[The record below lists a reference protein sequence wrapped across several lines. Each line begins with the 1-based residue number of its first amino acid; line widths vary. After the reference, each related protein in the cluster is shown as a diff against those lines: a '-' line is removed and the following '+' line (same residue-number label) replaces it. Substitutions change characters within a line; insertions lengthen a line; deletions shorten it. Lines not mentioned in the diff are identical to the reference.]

1 MEMRKISYEQY
12 LDKIWGG
19 WVGKCAGGILGAPIE
34 GFKCFH
40 SIQFSEELFKTNYPN
55 DDLDLQVLW
64 LDLAKKKGPWIDE
77 NDLGQHW
84 LDHVEFPWN
93 EYGIAFRNM
102 SLGIMPPLSGKH
114 NNTYYNQ
121 SMGSPIRSEIWGMLC
136 AGNPELAAH
145 YAKMDAS
152 IDHSNFSVEA
162 EMFLSACE
170 AEAFFEPDI
179 QKILERAISIF
190 PENSSITNLYNKVAE
205 FNLNCTPEIAKHKI
219 KSYFGDAD
227 FTSAPQNVAF
237 AIHTLL
243 NYPVHLESVMEA
255 VNMGHDSDCISATV
269 GGLLGTIIGY
279 KNLDTQWKQFVGD
292 ELLISPGITGIE
304 AAETVSELAIQTANA
319 GLSFAQ
325 LLGNCEITDTPTLSI
340 LNFKKKPIS
349 VVQTDIIKSEK
360 NYWITFEIRNNEP
373 DKKTVS
379 VKLVSEVLNFINKKI
394 IEISAGGNET
404 VTFEMQIDCIQSGQS
419 NFPYQFM
426 VQDEKGISETFNF
439 GIPNYGEWLML
450 GPFIEDNK
458 ALIPMH
464 PVFPDHGLSS
474 MPSIP
479 YMNHDLL
486 SPEKEW
492 LTCGQIQKIMN
503 EKTGSAQP
511 FLVTKVTPDSN
522 HFKLEQYYVGRGER
536 TLYLATKIISEK
548 EQQKWLCFA
557 AEACITLWVN
567 EKEMARVE
575 GIKRS
580 WPMENGVLIDLNE
593 GENLII
599 FRLDCPL
606 DNIHFQAGFKEF
618 KQAHYHQSMWN
629 TNLIPTL
636 K

>member
-1 MEMRKISYEQY
+1 MRKITYEQY
-12 LDKIWGG
+12 LDKIRGG

-64 LDLAKKKGPWIDE
+64 LDLVKQKGPWIDE

-145 YAKMDAS
+145 YAKMDSS
-152 IDHSNFSVEA
+152 IDHSSFSVEA

-179 QKILERAISIF
+179 QKILARAISIF
-190 PENSSITNLYNKVAE
+190 PENSAIANLYNKVIE
-205 FNLNCTPEIAKHKI
+205 FNLNCTPEVAKHKI

-243 NYPVHLESVMEA
+243 NYPVRLESVMEA

-269 GGLLGTIIGY
+269 GALLGTIIGY
-279 KNLDTQWKQFVGD
+279 KNLDSQWKKFVGD
-292 ELLISPGITGIE
+292 ELLISPGIIGIE
-304 AAETVSELAIQTANA
+304 AAGTISELAIQTANA

-325 LLGNCEITDTPTLSI
+325 LLGNCEITDAPSLAKSD
-340 LNFKKKPIS
+340 FKKKPVS
-349 VVQTDIIKSEK
+349 VVQTDIFKFDN
-360 NYWITFEIRNNEP
+360 NYRITFEIRNNEP
-373 DKKTVS
+373 EKKTVS
-379 VKLVSEVLNFINKKI
+379 VKIVSEVLNSINKKI
-394 IEISAGGNET
+394 IEISPNGNET
-404 VTFEMQIDCIQSGQS
+404 VTFEMQINCIQAGQS
-419 NFPYQFM
+419 NFPYQFI

-486 SPEKEW
+486 LSEEEC
-492 LTCGQIQKIMN
+492 LSIEEIHQIVNQKNSNSHPYLI
-503 EKTGSAQP
+503 
-511 FLVTKVTPDSN
+511 TKISPDSN
-522 HFKLEQYYVGRGER
+522 VFKLEEKYIGRGER
-536 TLYLATKIISEK
+536 TIYLATKIISHK
-548 EQQKWLCFA
+548 PQKKWICFA
-557 AEACITLWVN
+557 AEAFITLWVN
-567 EKEMARVE
+567 GKQICKVEK
-575 GIKRS
+575 IQRS
-580 WPMENGVLIDLNE
+580 WPMENGELIDLIE
-593 GENLII
+593 GENYLV

-606 DNIHFQAGFKEF
+606 DNIHFQSGLKEF
-618 KQAHYHQSMWN
+618 NGIHYHQSMWDA
-629 TNLIPTL
+629 TL
-636 K
+636 VPIL